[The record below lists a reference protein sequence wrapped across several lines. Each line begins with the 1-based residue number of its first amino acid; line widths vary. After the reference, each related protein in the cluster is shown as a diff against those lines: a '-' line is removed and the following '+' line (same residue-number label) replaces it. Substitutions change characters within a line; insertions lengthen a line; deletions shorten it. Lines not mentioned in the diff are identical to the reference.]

1 MTTYQI
7 IGLLFAG
14 VGVASL
20 VALVIDFLRTKSLD
34 LKYMPLSLTL
44 VWVSRIMIAALF
56 FYSGFVKIN
65 DYIGFGYKL
74 EEYFLVFGEA
84 WPALRGFFNFFV
96 PMAELLAWFIAVFE
110 VGLAI
115 AILVGWRMRLTAWLA
130 LLMMLFFTFLTGWS
144 HVTGSVT
151 DCGCFGDAL
160 KIKPWESFVKDI
172 ILTGMLIPIFL
183 TRKSIPPFPT
193 AKFAN
198 WAVGLSVVLSLG
210 YSYYCH
216 EHLPLIDYRAYKIG
230 VDLETCTTEMGPEG
244 YPKCKDW
251 DPFFLDSEQEFP
263 LFEGN
268 TLMIVVY
275 DFEEASEE
283 ALKASV
289 ALTNE
294 LADAD
299 IKVACANASVSDVIR
314 KYQADY
320 QFPYPV
326 VILDQTVLKTIIR
339 SHPGYM
345 LLKDGVV
352 VGKWHYNDIPSKADL
367 LEQL

>member
-1 MTTYQI
+1 MTTYQL

-14 VGVASL
+14 VGIASL
-20 VALVIDFLRTKSLD
+20 AALLIDGLRSKSLD
-34 LKYMPLSLTL
+34 LDYLPITRPL
-44 VWVSRIMIAALF
+44 VWASRLLIAGLF

-84 WPALRGFFNFFV
+84 WPGLRGFFNFFV
-96 PMAELLAWFIAVFE
+96 PLAEPMAWFIAVFE
-110 VGLAI
+110 VGLAF
-115 AILVGWRMRLTAWLA
+115 AILLGWRMNLTAWLA
-130 LLMMLFFTFLTGWS
+130 LLMMIFFTFLTGWS

-160 KIKPWESFVKDI
+160 KIAPWESFVKDI

-183 TRKSIPPFPT
+183 TRKSIFPLPNGKIAT
-193 AKFAN
+193 
-198 WAVGLSVVLSLG
+198 WAVSLSVILSLG

-216 EHLPLIDYRAYKIG
+216 QHLPLIDYRAYKVG
-230 VDLETCTTEMGPEG
+230 VDLETCTTVMGPEG

-275 DFEEASEE
+275 DFELASDE

-289 ALTNE
+289 ALANE
-294 LADAD
+294 LRDSS
-299 IKVACANASVSDVIR
+299 IKAVCANASVSDVIAQ
-314 KYQADY
+314 YQADY
-320 QFPYPV
+320 QFPFPV
-326 VILDQTVLKTIIR
+326 MIVDQTVLKTIIR
-339 SHPGYM
+339 SHPGYV

-352 VGKWHYNDIPSKADL
+352 MGKWHYNDIPTRAEL
-367 LEQL
+367 LEKL